1 VPAEIIYFAVTNTS
15 TTVDFKV
22 LPMEPEVIAF
32 LKRVAFSI
40 FLSFVWLALTVIVG
54 LKFNLAFVV
63 GSVTPGNILFYVWMI
78 ISFIML
84 LIYLVKLWNKAE
96 KW

>member
-1 VPAEIIYFAVTNTS
+1 
-15 TTVDFKV
+15 
-22 LPMEPEVIAF
+22 MEPEVVDF

-40 FLSFVWLALTVIVG
+40 FLAFCWLAINVTIG
-54 LKFNLAFVV
+54 LRFDLAFVDGAV
-63 GSVTPGNILFYVWMI
+63 SAGNVLFYIWMSV
-78 ISFIML
+78 SFVLL